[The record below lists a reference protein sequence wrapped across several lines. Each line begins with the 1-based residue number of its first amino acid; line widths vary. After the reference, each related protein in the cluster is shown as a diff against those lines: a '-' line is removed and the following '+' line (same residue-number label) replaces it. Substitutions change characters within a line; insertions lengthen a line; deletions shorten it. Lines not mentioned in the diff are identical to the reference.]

1 MGKKIRCEIVSAEE
15 ELYSGEVEMLIAA
28 GSLGDL
34 GIAPGH
40 APLMTVLSP
49 GPLRLILGNGK
60 QDLFYVSGGMLE
72 VQPDL
77 ITILADVGVRAG
89 DMDESKAIEAR
100 KEAERLLSEKSANIN
115 YSEATAM
122 LAEAAAQLRTI
133 QQIRKHL
140 NR

>member
-100 KEAERLLSEKSANIN
+100 KEAERLLSEKSANID
-115 YSEATAM
+115 YSTATAM